1 MRRLARAD
9 GAKPLSENGFKVELI
24 KRTVERQLA
33 TVAGAAMT
41 RPVPAA
47 LLAGQPVTRVDGRL
61 KVTGKA
67 QYAADHA
74 IPNLVYAALA
84 CSTVARGAVESIDS
98 TAAQRIPDVLR
109 VITDFGG
116 VNTSVRCAAGSHRLA
131 NR

>member
-1 MRRLARAD
+1 
-9 GAKPLSENGFKVELI
+9 
-24 KRTVERQLA
+24 
-33 TVAGAAMT
+33 MT

-116 VNTSVRCAAGSHRLA
+116 VKLPFDARADRIVWPTGGHGGGNHLGGRHPRRLRLSISA
-131 NR
+131 TAPGTAS